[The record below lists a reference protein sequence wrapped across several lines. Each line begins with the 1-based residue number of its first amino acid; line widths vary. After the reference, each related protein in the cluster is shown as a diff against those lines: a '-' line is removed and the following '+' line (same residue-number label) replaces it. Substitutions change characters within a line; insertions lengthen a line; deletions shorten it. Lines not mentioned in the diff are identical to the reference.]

1 MTATMIGFD
10 GVGYGTESAM
20 RVGAMYAGSA
30 PDGADSRSVELG
42 AVGRELWR
50 KKWWVLAPTLVVVA
64 IAAVAVNVVT
74 PRYKSEARA
83 LIEGRENVFLRP
95 DAEKRNDRA
104 IVDQEAVTSR
114 VQLVLSRDVARQVI
128 RQLKLG
134 ELPEFDTLLRGVSPV
149 AHMLQVVGLAK
160 DPLRMTPEERVLDS
174 YYDRLNVYA
183 IDKSRVIAVEFQSYD
198 PDLAARAANAV
209 VDDFVALQL
218 AAQQE
223 ETRGAGRWLAGE
235 IEVLRQKVADAEA
248 KVEEFRSKS
257 NLFVGTNNTTLTA
270 QQLGELN
277 SQLAAARSQ
286 KADAEAKAK
295 FIRDTLKSGK
305 SLESADFLNSELIRR
320 LSEQLATVR
329 GQYAEQS
336 STLLDNHP
344 RIKELKAQI
353 TDLDRQL
360 RTEAER
366 LARALENDARIA
378 GARVEALSENLGQV
392 KQQAAST
399 NEQDI
404 QLRAYEREAK
414 AQRDLL
420 ESYLAKYR
428 EVTSRDSLGAVPSDV
443 RVISRAIVSNTPFFP
458 KKVPIVLIAG
468 LAMLL
473 IASGFIVTGQLMAAM
488 PARAAVSATPHEDPY
503 FERDDPRL
511 HHVADAL
518 PVAPDAIAA
527 DAVAADVADLARDI
541 AVSPDAGRRIVVVG
555 AQRHIGTTLTA
566 LALARDLSRDA
577 RVVVVDLAFA
587 HPNLAAVAVD
597 PGAPGIADLV
607 RGGASFGAIITRD
620 RESRAHI
627 VSAGRGGPDNAAIL
641 ASDRIGV
648 ALDALGRTYDHVI
661 IDAGTA
667 SEPLPEPLLRGSPRA
682 VLVVAGVPQEAALA
696 ARDRL
701 QVAGFG
707 DVAMVGATP
716 APAAIAAPE
725 HAAAA

>member
-1 MTATMIGFD
+1 
-10 GVGYGTESAM
+10 M
-20 RVGAMYAGSA
+20 RAGPA
-30 PDGADSRSVELG
+30 FGGLDARSVELG
-42 AVGRELWR
+42 AVGRQLWR
-50 KKWWVLAPTLVVVA
+50 KKWWVLAPTFVVVA
-64 IAAVAVNVVT
+64 IAAVAVNMVT
-74 PRYKSEARA
+74 PRFKSEARA

-95 DAEKRNDRA
+95 EAEKRNDRA
-104 IVDQEAVTSR
+104 ILDQEAITSR

-134 ELPEFDTLLRGVSPV
+134 ELSEFDPLLRGTSPV

-160 DPLRMTPEERVLDS
+160 DPLRMTPEERVLNS

-183 IDKSRVIAVEFQSYD
+183 VDKSRVIAVEFQSYD

-223 ETRGAGRWLAGE
+223 ETRSAGRWLAGE

-257 NLFVGTNNTTLTA
+257 NLFVGTNNTTLSA

-329 GQYAEQS
+329 GQLAEQS

-344 RIKELKAQI
+344 RIKELRAQVA
-353 TDLDRQL
+353 DLDRQL

-378 GARVEALSENLGQV
+378 GARVEALSENLSQV
-392 KQQAAST
+392 KQQAATT

-420 ESYLAKYR
+420 ESYLARYR

-473 IASGFIVTGQLMAAM
+473 IASGFIVTGQLMATM
-488 PARAAVSATPHEDPY
+488 PVRAAVPAELHDPY
-503 FERDDPRL
+503 FDRDEPHLD
-511 HHVADAL
+511 HIADAA
-518 PVAPDAIAA
+518 PVAPEAMVPDPYAEDIAA
-527 DAVAADVADLARDI
+527 LAHEIAA
-541 AVSPDAGRRIVVVG
+541 SPEAGRRIVVVG
-555 AQRHIGTTLTA
+555 AQRDIGTTLTA
-566 LALARDLSRDA
+566 LALARELARDT
-577 RVVVVDLAFA
+577 RVVLVDLAFA
-587 HPNLAAVAVD
+587 HPNLAAVAID
-597 PGAPGIADLV
+597 PSAPGIADLV
-607 RGGASFGAIITRD
+607 RGGASFGAVITRD
-620 RESRAHI
+620 RDSRAHI
-627 VSAGRGGPDNAAIL
+627 VPAGRGGPDNAAIL
-641 ASDRIGV
+641 ASERIGV

-661 IDAGTA
+661 VDAGTT
-667 SEPLPEPLLRGSPRA
+667 SEPLPDPLLRGSPRA
-682 VLVVAGVPQEAALA
+682 VLVVAGVPREAALA

-701 QVAGFG
+701 HVAGFA
-707 DVAMVGATP
+707 DIAMVGAAPP
-716 APAAIAAPE
+716 AAAIAAPE
-725 HAAAA
+725 QAAAA

>member
-1 MTATMIGFD
+1 
-10 GVGYGTESAM
+10 M
-20 RVGAMYAGSA
+20 RVGAMSAGSEF
-30 PDGADSRSVELG
+30 DMLDSRPVELG
-42 AVGRELWR
+42 AVGRALWR
-50 KKWWVLAPTLVVVA
+50 KKWWVLAPTLVVAA
-64 IAAVAVNVVT
+64 IAAVAVNLVT

-83 LIEGRENVFLRP
+83 LIEGHENVFLRP
-95 DAEKRNDRA
+95 EADKTADRA
-104 IVDQEAVTSR
+104 MLDQEAITSR

-134 ELPEFDTLLRGVSPV
+134 ELSEFDPLLRGVSPV
-149 AHMLQVVGLAK
+149 AHVLQLVGVAK
-160 DPLRMTPEERVLDS
+160 DPLRMSPEERVLDS
-174 YYDRLNVYA
+174 YYDRLNVFPV
-183 IDKSRVIAVEFQSYD
+183 DKSRVIAVEFQSYD

-209 VDDFVALQL
+209 IDDFVGLQL
-218 AAQQE
+218 AAQQG
-223 ETRGAGRWLAGE
+223 ETRAAGHWLGGE

-257 NLFVGTNNTTLTA
+257 NLFVGTNNTTLSN

-286 KADAEAKAK
+286 KADAEAKAR

-329 GQYAEQS
+329 GQLAEQS
-336 STLLDNHP
+336 STLLDGHP
-344 RIKELKAQI
+344 RIKELKAQSA
-353 TDLDRQL
+353 DLDRQI
-360 RTEAER
+360 RAEGER
-366 LARALENDARIA
+366 LARSLENDARIA
-378 GARVEALSENLGQV
+378 GARVETLGENLGQL
-392 KQQAAST
+392 KQQAATT

-458 KKVPIVLIAG
+458 KKVPIVLIAS

-473 IASGFIVTGQLMAAM
+473 IASGFIVTGQLVAGSSGGAL
-488 PARAAVSATPHEDPY
+488 ASGGLDEGY
-503 FERDDPRL
+503 FERDEPHL
-511 HHVADAL
+511 QQVPAQTA
-518 PVAPDAIAA
+518 PVAPAA
-527 DAVAADVADLARDI
+527 ATAEYGEQDVVELARDI
-541 AVSPDAGRRIVVVG
+541 GGSAEAGRRVVVVG

-566 LALARDLSRDA
+566 LALARELSRHA
-577 RVVVVDLAFA
+577 RVVLVDLAFS
-587 HPNLAAVAVD
+587 HPNLAAVAID

-620 RESRAHI
+620 RDSRVHI
-627 VSAGRGGPDNAAIL
+627 VPAGRGGPDNAAIL
-641 ASDRIGV
+641 ASERIGV
-648 ALDALGRTYDHVI
+648 ALDALARTYDHVV
-661 IDAGTA
+661 IDAGTT
-667 SEPLPEPLLRGSPRA
+667 SDPLPEPLLRGASRA
-682 VLVVAGVPQEAALA
+682 VLVVSGVPHEAAVA

-701 QVAGFG
+701 HVAGFA
-707 DVAMVGATP
+707 DVAMLDASP
-716 APAAIAAPE
+716 ARAGVHAPQRAVAA
-725 HAAAA
+725 

>member
-1 MTATMIGFD
+1 
-10 GVGYGTESAM
+10 M

-30 PDGADSRSVELG
+30 FGGPDSRSVELG

-64 IAAVAVNVVT
+64 IAAVAVNMVT

-95 DAEKRNDRA
+95 EAEKRNDRA

-134 ELPEFDTLLRGVSPV
+134 ELAEFDPLLRGVSPV
-149 AHMLQVVGLAK
+149 THMLQVVGLAK

-183 IDKSRVIAVEFQSYD
+183 VDKSRVIAVEFQSYD

-257 NLFVGTNNTTLTA
+257 NLFVGTNNTTLSA

-277 SQLAAARSQ
+277 SQLGAARSQ

-353 TDLDRQL
+353 ADLDRQL
-360 RTEAER
+360 RAEAER

-378 GARVEALSENLGQV
+378 GARVETLSENLGQLKV
-392 KQQAAST
+392 QAAST

-458 KKVPIVLIAG
+458 KKVAIVLIAG

-488 PARAAVSATPHEDPY
+488 PARAAAGATPHEDPY
-503 FERDDPRL
+503 FEHDDPRL
-511 HHVADAL
+511 DHVADAV
-518 PVAPDAIAA
+518 PVAPEAMAA
-527 DAVAADVADLARDI
+527 DAVAADIADLARDI
-541 AVSPDAGRRIVVVG
+541 AASPDAGRRVVVVG

-566 LALARDLSRDA
+566 LALARDLARDA
-577 RVVVVDLAFA
+577 RVVIVDLAFA
-587 HPNLAAVAVD
+587 HPNLAAVAID
-597 PGAPGIADLV
+597 PGASGIADLV

-620 RESRAHI
+620 RDSRAHI
-627 VSAGRGGPDNAAIL
+627 VPAGRGGPDNAAIL

-682 VLVVAGVPQEAALA
+682 VLVVTGVPHEAALA
-696 ARDRL
+696 SRDRL
-701 QVAGFG
+701 HVAGFG
-707 DVAMVGATP
+707 EIAMVGA
-716 APAAIAAPE
+716 APPAIAAPE

>member
-1 MTATMIGFD
+1 MRAGAMSAGPAFD
-10 GVGYGTESAM
+10 GL
-20 RVGAMYAGSA
+20 
-30 PDGADSRSVELG
+30 DSRSVELG

-50 KKWWVLAPTLVVVA
+50 RKWWVLGPTLLVA
-64 IAAVAVNVVT
+64 ALAAVAVNLVT

-95 DAEKRNDRA
+95 EAEKQADRT
-104 IVDQEAVTSR
+104 IVDQEAITSR
-114 VQLVLSRDVARQVI
+114 VQFALSRDVARQVI
-128 RQLKLG
+128 RQLRLG
-134 ELPEFDTLLRGVSPV
+134 ELPEFDPLLRGVSPV
-149 AHMLQVVGLAK
+149 AHLLQVVGIAK

-174 YYDRLNVYA
+174 YYDRLNVFS

-209 VDDFVALQL
+209 IDDFVALQL
-218 AAQQE
+218 GAQQE
-223 ETRGAGRWLAGE
+223 ATRSAGRWLGGE

-257 NLFVGTNNTTLTA
+257 NLFVGTNNTTLSA

-305 SLESADFLNSELIRR
+305 SLETADFLNSELIRR

-329 GQYAEQS
+329 GQLAEQS

-353 TDLDRQL
+353 VDLDRQV
-360 RTEAER
+360 RVEGER
-366 LARALENDARIA
+366 LARSLENDARIA
-378 GARVEALSENLGQV
+378 GARVETLGENLGQL
-392 KQQAAST
+392 KQQAATT

-443 RVISRAIVSNTPFFP
+443 RVISRAIVSNTPYFP
-458 KKVPIVLIAG
+458 RKMPIVLIAT

-473 IASGFIVTGQLMAAM
+473 ISAGFIVTGQLMAASASRGAA
-488 PARAAVSATPHEDPY
+488 PAGGAEDEGY
-503 FERDDPRL
+503 FERDEPRL
-511 HHVADAL
+511 DHVAEAA
-518 PVAPDAIAA
+518 PVVPAAATTETRQEDIAE
-527 DAVAADVADLARDI
+527 LARDI
-541 AVSPDAGRRIVVVG
+541 GGAAEGGRRVVVVG

-566 LALARDLSRDA
+566 LALARELARDA
-577 RVVVVDLAFA
+577 RVVLVDLAFA
-587 HPNLAAVAVD
+587 HPNLAAVAID
-597 PGAPGIADLV
+597 PSAPGIADLV
-607 RGGASFGAIITRD
+607 RGAASFGAIITRD

-627 VSAGRGGPDNAAIL
+627 VPAGRGGPDNAAIL
-641 ASDRIGV
+641 TSERIGV
-648 ALDALGRTYDHVI
+648 ALDALARSYDHVV
-661 IDAGTA
+661 IDAGTTA
-667 SEPLPEPLLRGSPRA
+667 DPLPEPLLRGGPRA
-682 VLVVAGVPQEAALA
+682 VLVAWGVPHEAALA

-701 QVAGFG
+701 HVAGFAA
-707 DVAMVGATP
+707 VATVGAP
-716 APAAIAAPE
+716 APGAIAAPE

>member
-1 MTATMIGFD
+1 
-10 GVGYGTESAM
+10 M
-20 RVGAMYAGSA
+20 RVGAMYAGPA
-30 PDGADSRSVELG
+30 IDGPDSRSVELG

-50 KKWWVLAPTLVVVA
+50 RKWWVLGPTLAVVA
-64 IAAVAVNVVT
+64 IAAVAVDVVT

-83 LIEGRENVFLRP
+83 LIEGHENVFLRP
-95 DAEKRNDRA
+95 DAEKRNNDRTV
-104 IVDQEAVTSR
+104 VDQEAVTSR

-134 ELPEFDTLLRGVSPV
+134 ELPEFDPLLQGVSPV
-149 AHMLQVVGLAK
+149 AHLFQVVGLAK

-174 YYDRLNVYA
+174 YYDRLNVYPV
-183 IDKSRVIAVEFQSYD
+183 DKSRVITVEFQSYD

-257 NLFVGTNNTTLTA
+257 NLFVGTNNTTLSA

-277 SQLAAARSQ
+277 SQLGAARSQ

-344 RIKELKAQI
+344 RIKELKAQVA
-353 TDLDRQL
+353 DLDRQL

-378 GARVEALSENLGQV
+378 GARVETLSDNLGQL

-443 RVISRAIVSNTPFFP
+443 RVISRAVVSNTPFFP

-473 IASGFIVTGQLMAAM
+473 IASGFIVTGQLMAAS
-488 PARAAVSATPHEDPY
+488 ARAAAPAASHEDAY
-503 FERDDPRL
+503 FERDEPRL
-511 HHVADAL
+511 DHVAEAASI
-518 PVAPDAIAA
+518 APEAMGADTRAEDIAA
-527 DAVAADVADLARDI
+527 LAREI
-541 AVSPDAGRRIVVVG
+541 GAAPEAGRRVVVLG
-555 AQRHIGTTLTA
+555 AQRHIGTTLAA
-566 LALARDLSRDA
+566 LALARELSHHS
-577 RVVVVDLAFA
+577 RVVLVDLAFA
-587 HPNLAAVAVD
+587 HPNLSAVAID

-607 RGGASFGAIITRD
+607 RGGASFGAIISRD
-620 RESRAHI
+620 RDSRAHI
-627 VSAGRGGPDNAAIL
+627 VPAGRGGPDNAAIL
-641 ASDRIGV
+641 ASERIGV
-648 ALDALGRTYDHVI
+648 ALDALSRTYDHVI
-661 IDAGTA
+661 VDAGTVA
-667 SEPLPEPLLRGSPRA
+667 EALPEPLLRGAPRA
-682 VLVVAGVPQEAALA
+682 VLVVAGAPHEAALA

-701 QVAGFG
+701 HVVGFAEVAL
-707 DVAMVGATP
+707 VGAAP
-716 APAAIAAPE
+716 PPAAIAAPE

>member
-1 MTATMIGFD
+1 
-10 GVGYGTESAM
+10 M
-20 RVGAMYAGSA
+20 RVGAMYAGLA
-30 PDGADSRSVELG
+30 IDGPDSRSVELG

-50 KKWWVLAPTLVVVA
+50 RKWWVLGPTLAVVA

-83 LIEGRENVFLRP
+83 LIEGHENVFLRP
-95 DAEKRNDRA
+95 DAEKRNNDRTV
-104 IVDQEAVTSR
+104 VDQEAVTSR

-134 ELPEFDTLLRGVSPV
+134 ELPEFDPLLQGVGPV
-149 AHMLQVVGLAK
+149 AHLFQVVGLAK

-174 YYDRLNVYA
+174 YYDRLNVYPV
-183 IDKSRVIAVEFQSYD
+183 DKSRVITVEFQSYD

-257 NLFVGTNNTTLTA
+257 NLFVGTNNTTLSA

-277 SQLAAARSQ
+277 SQLGAARSQ

-320 LSEQLATVR
+320 LSEQLATLR
-329 GQYAEQS
+329 GQFAEQS

-344 RIKELKAQI
+344 RIKELRAQI
-353 TDLDRQL
+353 ADLDRQL

-378 GARVEALSENLGQV
+378 GARVETLSENLGQL
-392 KQQAAST
+392 KQQAATT

-404 QLRAYEREAK
+404 QLRAYDREAK

-428 EVTSRDSLGAVPSDV
+428 EVSSRENLGAVPSDV
-443 RVISRAIVSNTPFFP
+443 RVISRAVVSNTTYFP
-458 KKVPIVLIAG
+458 KKMPIVLIAT
-468 LAMLL
+468 LATLL
-473 IASGFIVTGQLMAAM
+473 IAAAFITTGELMAGSVYCVV
-488 PARAAVSATPHEDPY
+488 PATPGVHEGEY
-503 FERDDPRL
+503 LERTEPAMTE
-511 HHVADAL
+511 V
-518 PVAPDAIAA
+518 P
-527 DAVAADVADLARDI
+527 
-541 AVSPDAGRRIVVVG
+541 
-555 AQRHIGTTLTA
+555 
-566 LALARDLSRDA
+566 
-577 RVVVVDLAFA
+577 A
-587 HPNLAAVAVD
+587 HD
-597 PGAPGIADLV
+597 
-607 RGGASFGAIITRD
+607 
-620 RESRAHI
+620 
-627 VSAGRGGPDNAAIL
+627 
-641 ASDRIGV
+641 
-648 ALDALGRTYDHVI
+648 
-661 IDAGTA
+661 
-667 SEPLPEPLLRGSPRA
+667 
-682 VLVVAGVPQEAALA
+682 
-696 ARDRL
+696 
-701 QVAGFG
+701 
-707 DVAMVGATP
+707 
-716 APAAIAAPE
+716 
-725 HAAAA
+725 

>member
-1 MTATMIGFD
+1 
-10 GVGYGTESAM
+10 
-20 RVGAMYAGSA
+20 
-30 PDGADSRSVELG
+30 
-42 AVGRELWR
+42 
-50 KKWWVLAPTLVVVA
+50 
-64 IAAVAVNVVT
+64 T

-83 LIEGRENVFLRP
+83 LIEGHENVFLRP
-95 DAEKRNDRA
+95 EAEKRADRA
-104 IVDQEAVTSR
+104 VVDQEAVSSR

-134 ELPEFDTLLRGVSPV
+134 ELPEFDPLLRGVSPV
-149 AHMLQVVGLAK
+149 AHLLQVVGVAK
-160 DPLRMTPEERVLDS
+160 DPLRMTAEERVLDR
-174 YYDRLNVYA
+174 YYDRLNVYPV
-183 IDKSRVIAVEFQSYD
+183 DKSRVIAVEFQSYD

-209 VDDFVALQL
+209 IDDFVALQL

-223 ETRGAGRWLAGE
+223 ETRAAGRWLAGE

-248 KVEEFRSKS
+248 KVEEYRSRS
-257 NLFVGTNNTTLTA
+257 NLFIGTNNTTLSN

-295 FIRDTLKSGK
+295 FIRDTLKASK

-329 GQYAEQS
+329 GQLAEQS

-353 TDLDRQL
+353 ADLDRQL

-378 GARVEALSENLGQV
+378 GARVETLTESLSQL
-392 KQQAAST
+392 KQQAATT

-473 IASGFIVTGQLMAAM
+473 IAAAFIVTGQLMAASST
-488 PARAAVSATPHEDPY
+488 RAEAPGAQTDDEAY
-503 FERDDPRL
+503 FERDEPRL
-511 HHVADAL
+511 DRVAAEAA
-518 PVAPDAIAA
+518 PVMPAAAA
-527 DAVAADVADLARDI
+527 DSREEDIAELARDI
-541 AVSPDAGRRIVVVG
+541 GAAPEAGRRVVVVG
-555 AQRHIGTTLTA
+555 AQRHIGTTVTA
-566 LALARDLSRDA
+566 LALARELSRHA
-577 RVVVVDLAFA
+577 RVVLVDLAFA
-587 HPNLAAVAVD
+587 HPNLSAVAVD

-620 RESRAHI
+620 RDSRAHI
-627 VSAGRGGPDNAAIL
+627 VPAGRGGPDNAAIL
-641 ASDRIGV
+641 ASERIGV
-648 ALDALGRTYDHVI
+648 ALDALTRTYDHVV

-667 SEPLPEPLLRGSPRA
+667 SDPLPEPLLRGAPRA
-682 VLVVAGVPQEAALA
+682 VLVVMGVPQEAARV

-701 QVAGFG
+701 HVAGFAE
-707 DVAMVGATP
+707 VAIVGTARPHAEIATP
-716 APAAIAAPE
+716 E
-725 HAAAA
+725 RAAAA

>member
-1 MTATMIGFD
+1 
-10 GVGYGTESAM
+10 M
-20 RVGAMYAGSA
+20 RVGAISAGPA
-30 PDGADSRSVELG
+30 FDGLDSRSAELG
-42 AVGRELWR
+42 AIGRELWR
-50 KKWWVLAPTLVVVA
+50 RKWWVLGPTLAVAA
-64 IAAVAVNVVT
+64 IAAVAVNLVT

-95 DAEKRNDRA
+95 EAEKRNDRA
-104 IVDQEAVTSR
+104 IDQEAVTSR

-134 ELPEFDTLLRGVSPV
+134 ELPEFDPLLRGVSPV
-149 AHMLQVVGLAK
+149 AHLLQAVGFATG
-160 DPLRMTPEERVLDS
+160 PMTPEERVLDS

-183 IDKSRVIAVEFQSYD
+183 VDRSRVIAVEFQSYD

-257 NLFVGTNNTTLTA
+257 NLFVGTNNTTLSA
-270 QQLGELN
+270 QQLGELT
-277 SQLAAARSQ
+277 SQLAAAGWQ
-286 KADAEAKAK
+286 KANAEAKAK
-295 FIRDTLKSGK
+295 FILDTLKSGK

-320 LSEQLATVR
+320 LSEQLASAR
-329 GQYAEQS
+329 GQFAEQS

-344 RIKELKAQI
+344 RIKELRAQI
-353 TDLDRQL
+353 ADLDRQL

-378 GARVEALSENLGQV
+378 GARVETLSDNLGQL

-428 EVTSRDSLGAVPSDV
+428 EVASRDSLGAVPSDV

-458 KKVPIVLIAG
+458 KKVPIVLIAS

-473 IASGFIVTGQLMAAM
+473 IAVGFIVTGQLMAANA
-488 PARAAVSATPHEDPY
+488 ARAAAPGRGADGEVY
-503 FERDDPRL
+503 FERDEPRL
-511 HHVADAL
+511 
-518 PVAPDAIAA
+518 
-527 DAVAADVADLARDI
+527 
-541 AVSPDAGRRIVVVG
+541 
-555 AQRHIGTTLTA
+555 
-566 LALARDLSRDA
+566 
-577 RVVVVDLAFA
+577 
-587 HPNLAAVAVD
+587 
-597 PGAPGIADLV
+597 
-607 RGGASFGAIITRD
+607 
-620 RESRAHI
+620 
-627 VSAGRGGPDNAAIL
+627 
-641 ASDRIGV
+641 
-648 ALDALGRTYDHVI
+648 DHVP
-661 IDAGTA
+661 AG
-667 SEPLPEPLLRGSPRA
+667 
-682 VLVVAGVPQEAALA
+682 AA
-696 ARDRL
+696 
-701 QVAGFG
+701 
-707 DVAMVGATP
+707 P
-716 APAAIAAPE
+716 IAPAAEPVDTAVVVPARAPI
-725 HAAAA
+725 HAGNV

>member
-1 MTATMIGFD
+1 
-10 GVGYGTESAM
+10 
-20 RVGAMYAGSA
+20 MYAGPA
-30 PDGADSRSVELG
+30 FDGFESRSVELG

-50 KKWWVLAPTLVVVA
+50 RKWWVLGPTLAVAA
-64 IAAVAVNVVT
+64 IAAVAVNLVT

-95 DAEKRNDRA
+95 EAEKTTDRA
-104 IVDQEAVTSR
+104 IVDQEAITSR
-114 VQLVLSRDVARQVI
+114 VQFVLSRDVARQVI

-134 ELPEFDTLLRGVSPV
+134 ELAEFDPLLRGVSPV
-149 AHMLQVVGLAK
+149 AHLLQVVGLAK

-174 YYDRLNVYA
+174 YYDRLNVFSV
-183 IDKSRVIAVEFQSYD
+183 DKSRVIAVEFQSYD

-209 VDDFVALQL
+209 MDDFVALQL
-218 AAQQE
+218 AAQQDA
-223 ETRGAGRWLAGE
+223 TRSAGRWLGGE

-257 NLFVGTNNTTLTA
+257 NLFVGTNNTTLSA

-286 KADAEAKAK
+286 KADAEVKAK

-329 GQYAEQS
+329 GQLAEQS

-353 TDLDRQL
+353 VDFDRQI

-366 LARALENDARIA
+366 LARSLENDARIA
-378 GARVEALSENLGQV
+378 GARVETLGDNLGQL
-392 KQQAAST
+392 KQQAATT

-443 RVISRAIVSNTPFFP
+443 RVISRAIVSNTPYFP
-458 KKVPIVLIAG
+458 KKTPIVLIAT

-473 IASGFIVTGQLMAAM
+473 IATGFIVTGQLMAAGS
-488 PARAAVSATPHEDPY
+488 ARAVRPAGGADGKAY
-503 FERDDPRL
+503 GEREEPRL
-511 HHVADAL
+511 EHVAANAA
-518 PVAPDAIAA
+518 PVAPAA
-527 DAVAADVADLARDI
+527 AALETREEEIADLARDI
-541 AVSPDAGRRIVVVG
+541 GGSPEGGRRVVVVG

-566 LALARDLSRDA
+566 LALARELSRHA
-577 RVVVVDLAFA
+577 RVVLVDLAFA
-587 HPNLAAVAVD
+587 HPNLAAVAID
-597 PGAPGIADLV
+597 PAAPGIADLV
-607 RGGASFGAIITRD
+607 RGAASFGAIITRD

-627 VSAGRGGPDNAAIL
+627 VPAGRGGPDNAAIL
-641 ASDRIGV
+641 ASERIGV
-648 ALDALGRTYDHVI
+648 ALDALARTYDHVV
-661 IDAGTA
+661 IDAGTT
-667 SEPLPEPLLRGSPRA
+667 SEPMPEPVLRGGPRA
-682 VLVVAGVPQEAALA
+682 VLVAAGVPHEAALA

-701 QVAGFG
+701 HVAGFAT
-707 DVAMVGATP
+707 VATLGSP
-716 APAAIAAPE
+716 PPAAIAGPE

>member
-1 MTATMIGFD
+1 
-10 GVGYGTESAM
+10 
-20 RVGAMYAGSA
+20 
-30 PDGADSRSVELG
+30 
-42 AVGRELWR
+42 
-50 KKWWVLAPTLVVVA
+50 
-64 IAAVAVNVVT
+64 
-74 PRYKSEARA
+74 
-83 LIEGRENVFLRP
+83 
-95 DAEKRNDRA
+95 
-104 IVDQEAVTSR
+104 
-114 VQLVLSRDVARQVI
+114 VLSRDVARQVI

-134 ELPEFDTLLRGVSPV
+134 DLPEFDPLLRGISPV
-149 AHMLQVVGLAK
+149 AHLLQVVGFAR

-174 YYDRLNVYA
+174 YYERLNAYA
-183 IDKSRVIAVEFQSYD
+183 VDKSRVIAVEFQSYD
-198 PDLAARAANAV
+198 PDLAARAANTV
-209 VDDFVALQL
+209 IDDFVALQL

-257 NLFVGTNNTTLTA
+257 NLFVGTNNTTLSA

-305 SLESADFLNSELIRR
+305 LLESADFLNSELIRR

-329 GQYAEQS
+329 GQFAEQS

-344 RIKELKAQI
+344 RIKELRAQI
-353 TDLDRQL
+353 ADLDRQL

-366 LARALENDARIA
+366 LARSLENDARIA
-378 GARVEALSENLGQV
+378 GARVETLSENLGQL
-392 KQQAAST
+392 KQQAATT

-458 KKVPIVLIAG
+458 KKVPIVLIAS

-473 IASGFIVTGQLMAAM
+473 IATGFIVTGQLMAAS
-488 PARAAVSATPHEDPY
+488 AVRAVAPTSGADDEVY
-503 FERDDPRL
+503 FEREEPRL
-511 HHVADAL
+511 DHIAAEAA
-518 PVAPDAIAA
+518 PVAPVAVDTREGDIAA
-527 DAVAADVADLARDI
+527 AARDI
-541 AVSPDAGRRIVVVG
+541 AASPESGRRVVVVG
-555 AQRHIGTTLTA
+555 AQRHIGTTVTA
-566 LALARDLSRDA
+566 LALARELSRHA
-577 RVVVVDLAFA
+577 RVVLVDLAFA

-597 PGAPGIADLV
+597 LDAPGIADLV

-620 RESRAHI
+620 RDSRVHL
-627 VSAGRGGPDNAAIL
+627 VPAGRGGPDSAAIL
-641 ASDRIGV
+641 ASERIGV
-648 ALDALGRTYDHVI
+648 TLDALSRTYDHVVV
-661 IDAGTA
+661 DAGAA
-667 SEPLPEPLLRGSPRA
+667 SDPLPEPLLRGAPRA
-682 VLVVAGVPQEAALA
+682 VLVVSGVPHEAALA

-701 QVAGFG
+701 HLAGFG
-707 DVAMVGATP
+707 EVAMVGAA
-716 APAAIAAPE
+716 APAAIPAPE
-725 HAAAA
+725 QAAA

>member
-1 MTATMIGFD
+1 MYASPAFD
-10 GVGYGTESAM
+10 GL
-20 RVGAMYAGSA
+20 
-30 PDGADSRSVELG
+30 DSRSVELG
-42 AVGRELWR
+42 AIGRELWR
-50 KKWWVLAPTLVVVA
+50 RKWWVLGPTLAVAA
-64 IAAVAVNVVT
+64 IAAVAVNLAT
-74 PRYKSEARA
+74 PRYKSEARV

-95 DAEKRNDRA
+95 EAEKRNDRT

-114 VQLVLSRDVARQVI
+114 VQLVLSRDVARQAI
-128 RQLKLG
+128 RQLRLG
-134 ELPEFDTLLRGVSPV
+134 ELPEFDPLLRGVSPV
-149 AHMLQVVGLAK
+149 AHLLQLVGIAK

-174 YYDRLNVYA
+174 YYERLNAYA
-183 IDKSRVIAVEFQSYD
+183 VDKSRVIAVEFQSYD

-257 NLFVGTNNTTLTA
+257 NLFVGTNNTTLSA

-320 LSEQLATVR
+320 LSEQLATLR
-329 GQYAEQS
+329 GQFAEQS
-336 STLLDNHP
+336 STLLDHHP
-344 RIKELKAQI
+344 RIKELKAQVA
-353 TDLDRQL
+353 DLDRQL

-366 LARALENDARIA
+366 LARSLENDARIA
-378 GARVEALSENLGQV
+378 GARVETLSENLGQL
-392 KQQAAST
+392 KQQAATT

-443 RVISRAIVSNTPFFP
+443 RVISRAVVSNTPFFP
-458 KKVPIVLIAG
+458 KKVPIVLIAA

-473 IASGFIVTGQLMAAM
+473 IGAGFIVTGQLMAASSARG
-488 PARAAVSATPHEDPY
+488 PAPAGGADGEGY
-503 FERDDPRL
+503 FERDEPRL
-511 HHVADAL
+511 DHVPAEAA
-518 PVAPDAIAA
+518 PVAPAA
-527 DAVAADVADLARDI
+527 PADTREEDIADLARDI
-541 AVSPDAGRRIVVVG
+541 AASPEPGRRVVVVG

-566 LALARDLSRDA
+566 LALARDLARHA
-577 RVVVVDLAFA
+577 RVVLVDLAFA

-620 RESRAHI
+620 RDSRVHI
-627 VSAGRGGPDNAAIL
+627 VPAGRGGPDSAAIL
-641 ASDRIGV
+641 ASERIGV
-648 ALDALGRTYDHVI
+648 ALDALSRTYDHVV

-667 SEPLPEPLLRGSPRA
+667 SEALPEPLLRGAPRA
-682 VLVVAGVPQEAALA
+682 VLVVAGVPHEAALA

-701 QVAGFG
+701 HVAGFAE
-707 DVAMVGATP
+707 VAMVGAAVP
-716 APAAIAAPE
+716 AMAPE
-725 HAAAA
+725 QAAA

>member
-1 MTATMIGFD
+1 M
-10 GVGYGTESAM
+10 S
-20 RVGAMYAGSA
+20 AGSEF
-30 PDGADSRSVELG
+30 DVLDSRPVELG
-42 AVGRELWR
+42 AVGRALWR
-50 KKWWVLAPTLVVVA
+50 KKWWVLAPTLVVAA
-64 IAAVAVNVVT
+64 IAAVAVNLVT

-83 LIEGRENVFLRP
+83 LIEGHENVFLRP
-95 DAEKRNDRA
+95 EADKAADRA
-104 IVDQEAVTSR
+104 MLDQEAITSR

-134 ELPEFDTLLRGVSPV
+134 ELPEFDPLLRGVSPV
-149 AHMLQVVGLAK
+149 AHVLQLVGVAK
-160 DPLRMTPEERVLDS
+160 DPLRMSPEERVLDS
-174 YYDRLNVYA
+174 YYDRLNVFPV
-183 IDKSRVIAVEFQSYD
+183 DKSRVIAVEFQSYD

-209 VDDFVALQL
+209 IDDFVGLQL
-218 AAQQE
+218 AAQQG
-223 ETRGAGRWLAGE
+223 ETRAAGHWLGGE

-257 NLFVGTNNTTLTA
+257 NLFVGTNNTTLSN

-286 KADAEAKAK
+286 KADAEAKAR

-329 GQYAEQS
+329 GQLAEQS
-336 STLLDNHP
+336 STLLDGHP
-344 RIKELKAQI
+344 RIKELKAQSA
-353 TDLDRQL
+353 DLDRQI
-360 RTEAER
+360 RAEGER
-366 LARALENDARIA
+366 LARSLENDARIA
-378 GARVEALSENLGQV
+378 GARVETLGENLGQL
-392 KQQAAST
+392 KQQAATT

-458 KKVPIVLIAG
+458 KKVPIVLIAS

-473 IASGFIVTGQLMAAM
+473 IASGFIVTGQLVAGSSGGAL
-488 PARAAVSATPHEDPY
+488 ASGGLDEGY
-503 FERDDPRL
+503 FERDEPHL
-511 HHVADAL
+511 QQIPPQTA
-518 PVAPDAIAA
+518 PVAPAA
-527 DAVAADVADLARDI
+527 ATAEYGEQDVVELARDI
-541 AVSPDAGRRIVVVG
+541 GGSAEAGRRVVVVG

-566 LALARDLSRDA
+566 LALARELSRHA
-577 RVVVVDLAFA
+577 RVVLVDLAFS
-587 HPNLAAVAVD
+587 HPNLAAVAID

-620 RESRAHI
+620 RDSRVHI
-627 VSAGRGGPDNAAIL
+627 VPAGRGGPDNAAIL
-641 ASDRIGV
+641 ASERIGV
-648 ALDALGRTYDHVI
+648 ALDALARTYDHVV
-661 IDAGTA
+661 IDAGTT
-667 SEPLPEPLLRGSPRA
+667 SDPLPEPLLRGASRA
-682 VLVVAGVPQEAALA
+682 VLVVSGVPHEAAVA

-701 QVAGFG
+701 HVAGFA
-707 DVAMVGATP
+707 DVAMLDVSP
-716 APAAIAAPE
+716 ARAGVHAPQRAVAA
-725 HAAAA
+725 

>member
-1 MTATMIGFD
+1 
-10 GVGYGTESAM
+10 M
-20 RVGAMYAGSA
+20 RVGAMSSGFQFDAL
-30 PDGADSRSVELG
+30 DSRPVELG
-42 AVGRELWR
+42 ALGRALWR
-50 KKWWVLAPTLVVVA
+50 KKWWVLAPTLAVA
-64 IAAVAVNVVT
+64 ALAAVAVNWVT

-83 LIEGRENVFLRP
+83 LIEGHENVFLRP
-95 DAEKRNDRA
+95 EAEKAADRA
-104 IVDQEAVTSR
+104 VVDQEAITSR

-134 ELPEFDTLLRGVSPV
+134 DLPEFDPLLRGISPV
-149 AHMLQVVGLAK
+149 RHLLQVAGLAK

-174 YYDRLNVYA
+174 YYDRLSVFPV
-183 IDKSRVIAVEFQSYD
+183 DKSRVIAVEFQSYD
-198 PDLAARAANAV
+198 PELAARAANAV
-209 VDDFVALQL
+209 IDDFVALQL
-218 AAQQE
+218 AAKQE
-223 ETRGAGRWLAGE
+223 ETRAAGRWLAGE
-235 IEVLRQKVADAEA
+235 IEVLRQKLADAEA

-257 NLFVGTNNTTLTA
+257 NLFVGTNGTSLSN
-270 QQLGELN
+270 QGLGELN

-286 KADAEAKAK
+286 KADAEAKAR

-320 LSEQLATVR
+320 MGEQLATLR
-329 GQYAEQS
+329 GQLAEQS

-353 TDLDRQL
+353 ADLDRQI

-366 LARALENDARIA
+366 LARSLENDARIA
-378 GARVEALSENLGQV
+378 GARVETLGENLGQL
-392 KQQAAST
+392 KQQAATT

-458 KKVPIVLIAG
+458 RKLPIVLIAG

-473 IASGFIVTGQLMAAM
+473 ITSGFIVTGQLVAGSSG
-488 PARAAVSATPHEDPY
+488 RAIADEEGYV
-503 FERDDPRL
+503 ERAEPRL
-511 HHVADAL
+511 AE
-518 PVAPDAIAA
+518 VAPDAVPTAPAAAIAEASEQEIAA
-527 DAVAADVADLARDI
+527 LARDI
-541 AVSPDAGRRIVVVG
+541 GADAGRRVVVVG

-566 LALARDLSRDA
+566 LALARELSRHA
-577 RVVVVDLAFA
+577 RVVLVDLAFA
-587 HPNLAAVAVD
+587 HPNLAAVALD

-607 RGGASFGAIITRD
+607 RGGASFGEIITRD

-627 VSAGRGGPDNAAIL
+627 VPAGRGGPDNAAIL

-648 ALDALGRTYDHVI
+648 TLDALARTYDHVV
-661 IDAGTA
+661 IDAGTT
-667 SEPLPEPLLRGSPRA
+667 SEPLPEPLLRGAPRA
-682 VLVVAGVPQEAALA
+682 VLVATGVPHEAAVA

-701 QVAGFG
+701 HVAGFAEVAAV
-707 DVAMVGATP
+707 DVSP
-716 APAAIAAPE
+716 PAAVPADDRAVAA
-725 HAAAA
+725 

>member
-1 MTATMIGFD
+1 
-10 GVGYGTESAM
+10 M
-20 RVGAMYAGSA
+20 RVGAMRAGPA
-30 PDGADSRSVELG
+30 FGGLDARSVELG
-42 AVGRELWR
+42 AVGRQLWR
-50 KKWWVLAPTLVVVA
+50 KKWWVLAPTFVA
-64 IAAVAVNVVT
+64 VAVAAVAVNMVT
-74 PRYKSEARA
+74 PRFKSEARA

-95 DAEKRNDRA
+95 EAEKRNDRA
-104 IVDQEAVTSR
+104 ILDQEAITSR

-134 ELPEFDTLLRGVSPV
+134 ELSEFDPLLRGMSPV

-160 DPLRMTPEERVLDS
+160 DPLRMTPEERVLNS

-183 IDKSRVIAVEFQSYD
+183 VDKSRVIAVEFQSYD

-223 ETRGAGRWLAGE
+223 ETRSAGRWLAGE

-257 NLFVGTNNTTLTA
+257 NLFVGTNNTTLSA

-329 GQYAEQS
+329 GQLAEQS

-344 RIKELKAQI
+344 RIKELRAQVA
-353 TDLDRQL
+353 DLDRQL

-378 GARVEALSENLGQV
+378 GARVEALSENLSQV
-392 KQQAAST
+392 KQQAATT

-420 ESYLAKYR
+420 ESYLARYR

-488 PARAAVSATPHEDPY
+488 PARAAVPAESLDPY
-503 FERDDPRL
+503 FERDEPHLDRIT
-511 HHVADAL
+511 DAA
-518 PVAPDAIAA
+518 PVVPEAMAPDTGAEDIAA
-527 DAVAADVADLARDI
+527 LAREI
-541 AVSPDAGRRIVVVG
+541 GASPDTGRRIVVVG

-566 LALARDLSRDA
+566 LALARGLSHNA
-577 RVVVVDLAFA
+577 RVVLVDLAFA
-587 HPNLAAVAVD
+587 HPILAAVAID

-620 RESRAHI
+620 RDSRAHI
-627 VSAGRGGPDNAAIL
+627 VPAGRGGPDNVAIL
-641 ASDRIGV
+641 SSERIGV

-661 IDAGTA
+661 VDAGTT
-667 SEPLPEPLLRGSPRA
+667 SEPLPEPLLRSSPRA
-682 VLVVAGVPQEAALA
+682 VLVVAGVPHEAALA

-701 QVAGFG
+701 HVAGFA
-707 DVAMVGATP
+707 DVAMVGVAP
-716 APAAIAAPE
+716 PPAAIAAPE

>member
-1 MTATMIGFD
+1 
-10 GVGYGTESAM
+10 M
-20 RVGAMYAGSA
+20 RVGAMYAGPA
-30 PDGADSRSVELG
+30 FDGLDSRSVELG
-42 AVGRELWR
+42 AIGRELWR
-50 KKWWVLAPTLVVVA
+50 RKWWVLGPMLAVAA
-64 IAAVAVNVVT
+64 IAAVAVNLVT

-134 ELPEFDTLLRGVSPV
+134 DLPEFDPLLRSVSPV
-149 AHMLQVVGLAK
+149 AHLLQVVGFAK

-183 IDKSRVIAVEFQSYD
+183 VDKSRVIAVEFQSHD
-198 PDLAARAANAV
+198 PDLAARAANTV

-248 KVEEFRSKS
+248 KVEDFRSKS
-257 NLFVGTNNTTLTA
+257 NLFVGTNNTTLSA

-286 KADAEAKAK
+286 KADAEVKAK

-329 GQYAEQS
+329 GQFAEQS

-344 RIKELKAQI
+344 RIKELRAQI
-353 TDLDRQL
+353 ADLDRQL

-378 GARVEALSENLGQV
+378 GARVETLSENLGQL
-392 KQQAAST
+392 KQQAATT

-458 KKVPIVLIAG
+458 KKVPIVLIAS

-473 IASGFIVTGQLMAAM
+473 IAMGFIVTGQLMAASAARTAA
-488 PARAAVSATPHEDPY
+488 PAGGADGEVY
-503 FERDDPRL
+503 FEREEPRL
-511 HHVADAL
+511 AHIAAEAA
-518 PVAPDAIAA
+518 PVAPAAVPVDTREEDIAE
-527 DAVAADVADLARDI
+527 LARDI
-541 AVSPDAGRRIVVVG
+541 AASPEAGRRVVVVG

-566 LALARDLSRDA
+566 LALARELSRQT
-577 RVVVVDLAFA
+577 RVVLVDLAFA
-587 HPNLAAVAVD
+587 HPNLAAVAID
-597 PGAPGIADLV
+597 PEAPGIADLV

-620 RESRAHI
+620 RDSRAHI
-627 VSAGRGGPDNAAIL
+627 VPAGRGGPDSAAIL
-641 ASDRIGV
+641 ASERIGV
-648 ALDALGRTYDHVI
+648 ALDALSRTYDHVVV
-661 IDAGTA
+661 DAGTG
-667 SEPLPEPLLRGSPRA
+667 SDPLPEPLLRGAPRA
-682 VLVVAGVPQEAALA
+682 VLVVAGVPHEAVLA

-701 QVAGFG
+701 NVAGFG
-707 DVAMVGATP
+707 EVTMIGAVP
-716 APAAIAAPE
+716 PAAIAAPE
-725 HAAAA
+725 QAAA

>member
-1 MTATMIGFD
+1 
-10 GVGYGTESAM
+10 M
-20 RVGAMYAGSA
+20 RVSAMYAGPA
-30 PDGADSRSVELG
+30 FDGLESRSVELG
-42 AVGRELWR
+42 AIGRELWR
-50 KKWWVLAPTLVVVA
+50 RKWWVLGPTLAVAA
-64 IAAVAVNVVT
+64 IAAIAVNLVT

-95 DAEKRNDRA
+95 EAEKRNDRA
-104 IVDQEAVTSR
+104 VVDQEAVTSR

-134 ELPEFDTLLRGVSPV
+134 ELPEFDPLLRGVSPV
-149 AHMLQVVGLAK
+149 AHLLQVVGLAK

-174 YYDRLNVYA
+174 YYERLNVYA
-183 IDKSRVIAVEFQSYD
+183 VDKSRVIAVEFQSYD
-198 PDLAARAANAV
+198 PDLAARAANTV
-209 VDDFVALQL
+209 IDDFVALQL

-257 NLFVGTNNTTLTA
+257 NLFVGTNNTTLSA

-277 SQLAAARSQ
+277 SQLGAARSQ

-329 GQYAEQS
+329 GQFAEQS

-344 RIKELKAQI
+344 RIKELRAQI
-353 TDLDRQL
+353 ADLDRQL

-378 GARVEALSENLGQV
+378 GARVDTLSENLGQL
-392 KQQAAST
+392 KQQAATT

-458 KKVPIVLIAG
+458 KKVPIVVIAS

-473 IASGFIVTGQLMAAM
+473 IAAGFIVTGQLMAASA
-488 PARAAVSATPHEDPY
+488 ARAAGPAGGVDGEVY
-503 FERDDPRL
+503 FERDEPRL
-511 HHVADAL
+511 DHVAAEEASI
-518 PVAPDAIAA
+518 APAASAHAREEDIAE
-527 DAVAADVADLARDI
+527 LARDI
-541 AVSPDAGRRIVVVG
+541 GASPEAGRRVVVVG
-555 AQRHIGTTLTA
+555 AQRHIGTTVAA
-566 LALARDLSRDA
+566 LALARKLSRHA
-577 RVVVVDLAFA
+577 RVVLVDLAFA
-587 HPNLAAVAVD
+587 HPNLSSVAID
-597 PGAPGIADLV
+597 PDAPGIADLV
-607 RGGASFGAIITRD
+607 RGSASFGAIISRD
-620 RESRAHI
+620 RDSRAHI
-627 VSAGRGGPDNAAIL
+627 VPAGRGGPDNAAIL
-641 ASDRIGV
+641 ASERIGV
-648 ALDALGRTYDHVI
+648 ALDALARTYDHVVV
-661 IDAGTA
+661 DAGTA
-667 SEPLPEPLLRGSPRA
+667 SDPLPEPLLRGAPRA
-682 VLVVAGVPQEAALA
+682 VLVVAGVPHEAALA

-701 QVAGFG
+701 HVAGFAE
-707 DVAMVGATP
+707 VAMVGA
-716 APAAIAAPE
+716 APPPAIATPE
-725 HAAAA
+725 QAAA

>member
-1 MTATMIGFD
+1 
-10 GVGYGTESAM
+10 M

-30 PDGADSRSVELG
+30 FGGDDSRSVELG

-50 KKWWVLAPTLVVVA
+50 KKWWVLAPTLIVVA
-64 IAAVAVNVVT
+64 IAAVAVNMVT

-134 ELPEFDTLLRGVSPV
+134 ELPEFDPLLRGVSPV

-160 DPLRMTPEERVLDS
+160 DPLRMTPEERLLDS

-183 IDKSRVIAVEFQSYD
+183 VDKSRVIAVEFQSYD
-198 PDLAARAANAV
+198 PDLAARGANAV
-209 VDDFVALQL
+209 VDDFVTLQL

-257 NLFVGTNNTTLTA
+257 NLFVGTNNTTLSA

-286 KADAEAKAK
+286 KADAEVKAK

-329 GQYAEQS
+329 GQLAEQS

-344 RIKELKAQI
+344 RIKELKAQSA
-353 TDLDRQL
+353 DLDRQL

-366 LARALENDARIA
+366 LARSLENDARIA
-378 GARVEALSENLGQV
+378 GARVETLSENLGQLKV
-392 KQQAAST
+392 QAATT

-428 EVTSRDSLGAVPSDV
+428 EVSSRDSLGAVPSDV

-488 PARAAVSATPHEDPY
+488 PPRAAAPAAPHEDPY

-511 HHVADAL
+511 ERVADAV
-518 PVAPDAIAA
+518 PVAPGAMAA
-527 DAVAADVADLARDI
+527 DGVAAEIADLARDI
-541 AVSPDAGRRIVVVG
+541 AASPEAGRRVVIVG

-566 LALARDLSRDA
+566 LALARDLARDA
-577 RVVVVDLAFA
+577 RVVIVDLAFA

-607 RGGASFGAIITRD
+607 RGGASFGAIIARD
-620 RESRAHI
+620 RDSRAHI
-627 VSAGRGGPDNAAIL
+627 VPAGRGGPDNAAIL

-661 IDAGTA
+661 VDAGTA

-701 QVAGFG
+701 QVAGFAEI
-707 DVAMVGATP
+707 AMVGAAP
-716 APAAIAAPE
+716 PPAAITAPE

>member
-1 MTATMIGFD
+1 
-10 GVGYGTESAM
+10 M
-20 RVGAMYAGSA
+20 RVGAMYAGPAFEGPES
-30 PDGADSRSVELG
+30 GSVEVG

-50 KKWWVLAPTLVVVA
+50 RKWWVLAPTLGVAA

-83 LIEGRENVFLRP
+83 LIDVHENVFLRP
-95 DAEKRNDRA
+95 EAEKARDRA
-104 IVDQEAVTSR
+104 IVDQEAITSR

-128 RQLKLG
+128 KQLKLG
-134 ELPEFDTLLRGVSPV
+134 DLPEFDPLLRGVGSA
-149 AHMLQVVGLAK
+149 AHLLQVVGLAK

-174 YYDRLNVYA
+174 YYERLNVFPV
-183 IDKSRVIAVEFQSYD
+183 DKSRVIAVEFQSYD

-218 AAQQE
+218 ATQQD
-223 ETRGAGRWLAGE
+223 ETRAAGRWLAGE

-257 NLFVGTNNTTLTA
+257 NLFVGTNNTTLSA

-305 SLESADFLNSELIRR
+305 LLESADFLNSELIRR

-329 GQYAEQS
+329 GQFAEQS

-344 RIKELKAQI
+344 RIKELRAQI
-353 TDLDRQL
+353 ADLDRQL

-366 LARALENDARIA
+366 LARSLENDARIA
-378 GARVEALSENLGQV
+378 GARVETLSENLGQL
-392 KQQAAST
+392 KQQAAAT

-428 EVTSRDSLGAVPSDV
+428 EVASRETLGAAPSDV

-458 KKVPIVLIAG
+458 KKVPIVLVAS

-473 IASGFIVTGQLMAAM
+473 ISSGFIVTGQLMAAGA
-488 PARAAVSATPHEDPY
+488 ARAAGSARSDDEGY
-503 FERDDPRL
+503 YERDEPRL
-511 HHVADAL
+511 DHV
-518 PVAPDAIAA
+518 AA
-527 DAVAADVADLARDI
+527 DAATVAPAVESAGARADDILDLARDI
-541 AVSPDAGRRIVVVG
+541 GASPEGRRVVVLG

-566 LALARDLSRDA
+566 LALARELSRQA
-577 RVVVVDLAFA
+577 SVVLVDLAFA

-597 PGAPGIADLV
+597 PSAPGIADLV

-620 RESRAHI
+620 RDSRVHI
-627 VSAGRGGPDNAAIL
+627 VPAGRAGPDNAAIL
-641 ASDRIGV
+641 ASERIGV
-648 ALDALGRTYDHVI
+648 ALDALARTYDHVV
-661 IDAGTA
+661 IDAGTTA
-667 SEPLPEPLLRGSPRA
+667 DPLPEPVLRGAPRA
-682 VLVVAGVPQEAALA
+682 VLVVSGVPHEAALA

-701 QVAGFG
+701 GVAGFAE
-707 DVAMVGATP
+707 VALVGA
-716 APAAIAAPE
+716 AAPSDAVAAE
-725 HAAAA
+725 RAAAA

>member
-1 MTATMIGFD
+1 
-10 GVGYGTESAM
+10 M
-20 RVGAMYAGSA
+20 RVGAMSAGSEF
-30 PDGADSRSVELG
+30 DVLDSRPVELG
-42 AVGRELWR
+42 AVGRALWR
-50 KKWWVLAPTLVVVA
+50 KKWWVLAPTLVVAA
-64 IAAVAVNVVT
+64 IAAVAVNLVT

-83 LIEGRENVFLRP
+83 LIEGHENVFLRP
-95 DAEKRNDRA
+95 EADKAADRA
-104 IVDQEAVTSR
+104 MLDQEAITSR

-134 ELPEFDTLLRGVSPV
+134 ELPEFDPLLRGVSPV
-149 AHMLQVVGLAK
+149 AHVLQLVGVAK
-160 DPLRMTPEERVLDS
+160 DPLRMSPEERVLDS
-174 YYDRLNVYA
+174 YYDRLNVFPV
-183 IDKSRVIAVEFQSYD
+183 DKSRVIAVEFQSYD

-209 VDDFVALQL
+209 IDDFVGLQL
-218 AAQQE
+218 AAQQG
-223 ETRGAGRWLAGE
+223 ETRAAGHWLGGE

-257 NLFVGTNNTTLTA
+257 NLFVGTNNTTLSN

-286 KADAEAKAK
+286 KADAEAKAR

-329 GQYAEQS
+329 GQLAEQS
-336 STLLDNHP
+336 STLLDGHP
-344 RIKELKAQI
+344 RIKELKAQSA
-353 TDLDRQL
+353 DLDRQI
-360 RTEAER
+360 RAEGER
-366 LARALENDARIA
+366 LARSLENDARIA
-378 GARVEALSENLGQV
+378 GARVETLGENLGQL
-392 KQQAAST
+392 KQQAATT

-458 KKVPIVLIAG
+458 KKVPIVLIAS

-473 IASGFIVTGQLMAAM
+473 IASGFIVTGQLVAGSSG
-488 PARAAVSATPHEDPY
+488 RALASGGLDEGY
-503 FERDDPRL
+503 FERDEPHL
-511 HHVADAL
+511 QQIPAQTA
-518 PVAPDAIAA
+518 PVAP
-527 DAVAADVADLARDI
+527 VAATAEYGEQDVVELARDI
-541 AVSPDAGRRIVVVG
+541 GGSAEAGRRVVVVG

-566 LALARDLSRDA
+566 LALARELSRHA
-577 RVVVVDLAFA
+577 RVVLVDLAFS
-587 HPNLAAVAVD
+587 HPNLAAVAID

-620 RESRAHI
+620 RDSRVHI
-627 VSAGRGGPDNAAIL
+627 VPAGRGGPDNAAIL
-641 ASDRIGV
+641 ASERIGV
-648 ALDALGRTYDHVI
+648 ALDALARTYDHVV
-661 IDAGTA
+661 IDAGTT
-667 SEPLPEPLLRGSPRA
+667 SDPLPEPLLRGASRA
-682 VLVVAGVPQEAALA
+682 VLVVSGVPHEAAVA

-701 QVAGFG
+701 HVAGFA
-707 DVAMVGATP
+707 DVAMLDASP
-716 APAAIAAPE
+716 ARAGVHAPQRAVAA
-725 HAAAA
+725 

>member
-1 MTATMIGFD
+1 
-10 GVGYGTESAM
+10 M
-20 RVGAMYAGSA
+20 RVGAMHAGPA
-30 PDGADSRSVELG
+30 FDAVDSRSVELG

-50 KKWWVLAPTLVVVA
+50 RKWWVLGPTLIVVA

-83 LIEGRENVFLRP
+83 LIEGHENVFLRP
-95 DAEKRNDRA
+95 DAEKRQDRTV
-104 IVDQEAVTSR
+104 VDQEAVTSR

-134 ELPEFDTLLRGVSPV
+134 ELPEFDPLLHGVNPV
-149 AHMLQVVGLAK
+149 AHLFQVVGLTK

-174 YYDRLNVYA
+174 YYDRLNVFPV
-183 IDKSRVIAVEFQSYD
+183 DKSRVITVEFQSYD

-235 IEVLRQKVADAEA
+235 SEVLRQKVADAEA

-257 NLFVGTNNTTLTA
+257 NLFVGTNNTTLSA

-277 SQLAAARSQ
+277 SQLGAARSQ

-295 FIRDTLKSGK
+295 FIRDTLKSNK
-305 SLESADFLNSELIRR
+305 LLESADFLNSELIRR

-344 RIKELKAQI
+344 RIKELKAQVA
-353 TDLDRQL
+353 DLDRQL

-378 GARVEALSENLGQV
+378 GARVETLSENLGQL

-443 RVISRAIVSNTPFFP
+443 RVISRAVVSNTPFFP

-473 IASGFIVTGQLMAAM
+473 IASGFIVTGQLMAASALATA
-488 PARAAVSATPHEDPY
+488 PAGSDEDRY
-503 FERDDPRL
+503 SERDEPRL
-511 HHVADAL
+511 DHVAEAASI
-518 PVAPDAIAA
+518 APEAMATDTSAEDIAA
-527 DAVAADVADLARDI
+527 LARDI
-541 AVSPDAGRRIVVVG
+541 GAAPEAGRRVVVVG
-555 AQRHIGTTLTA
+555 AQRHIGTTLAA
-566 LALARDLSRDA
+566 LALARELSHHS
-577 RVVVVDLAFA
+577 RVVLVDLAFA
-587 HPNLAAVAVD
+587 HPNLSAVAID

-607 RGGASFGAIITRD
+607 RGGASFGGIISRD
-620 RESRAHI
+620 RDSRVHI
-627 VSAGRGGPDNAAIL
+627 VPAGRGGPDNAAIL
-641 ASDRIGV
+641 ASERIGV
-648 ALDALGRTYDHVI
+648 ALDALSRTYDHVI
-661 IDAGTA
+661 VDAGTA
-667 SEPLPEPLLRGSPRA
+667 AEPLPEPLLRGAPRA
-682 VLVVAGVPQEAALA
+682 VLVVTGVPHEAALT

-701 QVAGFG
+701 HVAGFAE
-707 DVAMVGATP
+707 VAVIGAAPP
-716 APAAIAAPE
+716 AIPAPE

>member
-1 MTATMIGFD
+1 
-10 GVGYGTESAM
+10 M
-20 RVGAMYAGSA
+20 RVGAMYAGPA
-30 PDGADSRSVELG
+30 FDGLDSRSVELG
-42 AVGRELWR
+42 TIGRELWR
-50 KKWWVLAPTLVVVA
+50 RKWWVLGPTLAVAA
-64 IAAVAVNVVT
+64 IAAVAVNLVT
-74 PRYKSEARA
+74 PRYKSEARV

-95 DAEKRNDRA
+95 EAEKRNDRTV
-104 IVDQEAVTSR
+104 VDQEAVTSR
-114 VQLVLSRDVARQVI
+114 VQLVLSRDVARQAI
-128 RQLKLG
+128 RQLRLG
-134 ELPEFDTLLRGVSPV
+134 ELPEFDPLLRGVSPV
-149 AHMLQVVGLAK
+149 AHLLQLVGIAK

-174 YYDRLNVYA
+174 YYERLNAYA
-183 IDKSRVIAVEFQSYD
+183 VDKSRVIAVEFQSYD

-257 NLFVGTNNTTLTA
+257 NLFVGTNNTTLSA

-320 LSEQLATVR
+320 LSEQLATLR
-329 GQYAEQS
+329 GQFAEQS
-336 STLLDNHP
+336 STLLDHHP
-344 RIKELKAQI
+344 RIKELKAQVA
-353 TDLDRQL
+353 DLDRQL

-366 LARALENDARIA
+366 LARSLENDARIA
-378 GARVEALSENLGQV
+378 GARVETLSENLGQL
-392 KQQAAST
+392 KQQATTS

-458 KKVPIVLIAG
+458 KKVPIVLIAA

-473 IASGFIVTGQLMAAM
+473 ISAGFIVTGQLMAASG
-488 PARAAVSATPHEDPY
+488 ARAAAPAGGADGEVY
-503 FERDDPRL
+503 FERDEPHLD
-511 HHVADAL
+511 HVAAEA
-518 PVAPDAIAA
+518 APIAPAAAPANARGEDIAA
-527 DAVAADVADLARDI
+527 LARDI
-541 AVSPDAGRRIVVVG
+541 GASPEAGRRVVVVG
-555 AQRHIGTTLTA
+555 AQRHIGTTVTA
-566 LALARDLSRDA
+566 LALARELSHHA
-577 RVVVVDLAFA
+577 RVVLVDLAFA
-587 HPNLAAVAVD
+587 HPNLSTVAID
-597 PGAPGIADLV
+597 PDAPGIADLV

-620 RESRAHI
+620 RDSRAHI
-627 VSAGRGGPDNAAIL
+627 VAAGRGGPDNAAIL
-641 ASDRIGV
+641 ASERIGV
-648 ALDALGRTYDHVI
+648 ALDALSRTYDHLVV
-661 IDAGTA
+661 DAGTA
-667 SEPLPEPLLRGSPRA
+667 SDPLPEPLLRGAPRA
-682 VLVVAGVPQEAALA
+682 VLVAAGVPHEAALA

-701 QVAGFG
+701 HVAGFG
-707 DVAMVGATP
+707 EVAMVGVAP
-716 APAAIAAPE
+716 PPAAIPAPE
-725 HAAAA
+725 QAAA

>member
-1 MTATMIGFD
+1 
-10 GVGYGTESAM
+10 M
-20 RVGAMYAGSA
+20 RVGAMRAGPA
-30 PDGADSRSVELG
+30 FGGLDAGSVELG
-42 AVGRELWR
+42 AVGRQLWR

-64 IAAVAVNVVT
+64 IAAVAVNMVT
-74 PRYKSEARA
+74 PRFKSEARA

-95 DAEKRNDRA
+95 EAEKRNDRA

-134 ELPEFDTLLRGVSPV
+134 ELPEFDPLLRGVSPV
-149 AHMLQVVGLAK
+149 AHMLEVVGLAK
-160 DPLRMTPEERVLDS
+160 DPLRMTPEERVLNS

-183 IDKSRVIAVEFQSYD
+183 VDKSRVIAVEFQSYD

-223 ETRGAGRWLAGE
+223 ETRSAGRWLAGE

-257 NLFVGTNNTTLTA
+257 NLFVGTNNTTLSA

-329 GQYAEQS
+329 GQLAEQS

-344 RIKELKAQI
+344 RIKELRAQVA
-353 TDLDRQL
+353 DLDRQL

-366 LARALENDARIA
+366 LARALENDAHIA
-378 GARVEALSENLGQV
+378 GARVEALSENLSQV
-392 KQQAAST
+392 KQQAATT

-420 ESYLAKYR
+420 ESYLARYR

-473 IASGFIVTGQLMAAM
+473 IASGFIVTEQLMAAM
-488 PARAAVSATPHEDPY
+488 PARAAVSAESRDPY
-503 FERDDPRL
+503 FERDEPHLD
-511 HHVADAL
+511 HIMDAA
-518 PVAPDAIAA
+518 PVAPEAMAPDPDAEDIAA
-527 DAVAADVADLARDI
+527 LAHEIAA
-541 AVSPDAGRRIVVVG
+541 SPEAGRRIVVVG

-566 LALARDLSRDA
+566 LALARELARDA

-587 HPNLAAVAVD
+587 HPNLAAVAID

-620 RESRAHI
+620 RDSRAHI
-627 VSAGRGGPDNAAIL
+627 VPAGRGGPDNAAIL
-641 ASDRIGV
+641 SSERIGV

-661 IDAGTA
+661 VDAGTT

-682 VLVVAGVPQEAALA
+682 VLVVAGVPHEAALA

-701 QVAGFG
+701 HVAGFA
-707 DVAMVGATP
+707 DIAMVGAAP
-716 APAAIAAPE
+716 PPAAIAAPE